1 MEKLNRLYM
10 IRHGQVNGFADY
22 PAYGHTDVDI
32 TEVGRLQME
41 NIAERLR
48 HADLKAIYSSDLK
61 RSVKGAQIIARYH
74 DVRIHSLPELRE
86 VFFGDWEAVSFK
98 EIHERFP
105 DDLKKRMAN
114 IENFQPPGNGESMGQ
129 LSDRIMTC
137 FRDILEEQRGK
148 DFLFVGHGAV
158 NRIILCDAM
167 GLSIGKAFNLQQD
180 YGCLNIIDYYEDST
194 RVVMMNG

>member
-1 MEKLNRLYM
+1 M

-32 TEVGRLQME
+32 TDIGRRQME

-48 HADLKAIYSSDLK
+48 YVDLKTIYSSDLI
-61 RSVKGAQIIARYH
+61 RSIRGAQIIAQYH
-74 DVRIHSLPELRE
+74 DVQIHSLPELRE
-86 VFFGDWEAVSFK
+86 VYFGDWEAISFK
-98 EIHERFP
+98 EIHRRFP
-105 DDLKKRMAN
+105 DDLKKRMAD

-129 LSDRIMTC
+129 LSERIMKC
-137 FRDILEEQRGK
+137 FRGIREEQKGK

-167 GLSIGKAFNLQQD
+167 GLATEKAFNIQQD
-180 YGCLNIIDYYEDST
+180 YGCLNIIDYYHDSA
-194 RVVMMNG
+194 RIVLMNG

>member
-32 TEVGRLQME
+32 TDVGRLQME

-48 HADLKAIYSSDLK
+48 CVDLKAIYSSDLK
-61 RSVKGAQIIARYH
+61 RSVKGAQIISRYH

-86 VFFGDWEAVSFK
+86 VFFGDWEAISFK

-105 DDLKKRMAN
+105 DALKKRMED
-114 IENFQPPGNGESMGQ
+114 IENFRPPGNGESMKQ
-129 LSDRIMTC
+129 LSERIMKC
-137 FRDILEEQRGK
+137 FGTIFEVEKGK
-148 DFLFVGHGAV
+148 DILFVGHGAV
-158 NRIILCDAM
+158 NRTILCDAM
-167 GLSIGKAFNLQQD
+167 GLSIEKAFHVQQD
-180 YGCLNIIDYYEDST
+180 YGCLNIIDYYEDSA